1 MRTWAH
7 TYPVLAR
14 VPILVRAAEL
24 TDAPVLKLSQ
34 DTWEKLGLIGV
45 GIRGVSAATCNAV
58 VFVSPR
64 RTKRLGLL
72 LY

>member
-45 GIRGVSAATCNAV
+45 GIRGVLPLVMQRFCQSACL
-58 VFVSPR
+58 
-64 RTKRLGLL
+64 KRLGLL